1 MGLGLNSAITGK
13 QGLSPNKELY
23 SFIPSL
29 IVKCVMGQELRHRL
43 KRGVSA
49 LGNVAHTDEDT

>member
-1 MGLGLNSAITGK
+1 
-13 QGLSPNKELY
+13 
-23 SFIPSL
+23 
-29 IVKCVMGQELRHRL
+29 MGQELRHRL